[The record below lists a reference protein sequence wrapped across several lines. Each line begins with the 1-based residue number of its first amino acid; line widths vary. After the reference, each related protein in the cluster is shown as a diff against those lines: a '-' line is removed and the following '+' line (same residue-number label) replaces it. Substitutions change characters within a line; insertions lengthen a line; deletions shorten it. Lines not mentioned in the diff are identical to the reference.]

1 MSYVECKIPGCGNPV
16 FATQLCRKHYERERL
31 ATASPCSISGCQARS
46 FRGGMCEQHYRADIM
61 SRRPVCS
68 VPNCGNPQ
76 KNLTLKLCQKH
87 EFRIRN
93 HGSLEQQ
100 RPDDWGSRESH
111 PLYSIWTYHRRL
123 LPGLCDSWRN
133 DFWLF
138 VRDVGEK
145 PEGFTLRRIIKAL
158 PLGPDNWTWKQSVS
172 NSDPAKYQ
180 RIWRK
185 NNPERAKHHNLKR
198 FYGITLDQYNEMGE
212 RQGWRCAICGGWET
226 TKDRDGGPRKMPVDH
241 DHNTGKVRDLL
252 CTQCN
257 RGLGLFKENIENL
270 ESAITYLKKHQQ
282 TKEA

>member
-16 FATQLCRKHYERERL
+16 FATHLCRKHYERERL
-31 ATASPCSISGCQARS
+31 ATASPCSISGCEAKS
-46 FRGGMCEQHYRADIM
+46 FRSGMCEQHYRADIM
-61 SRRPVCS
+61 RKRPLCS

-76 KNLTLKLCQKH
+76 KNLSLQLCQKH
-87 EFRIRN
+87 EFRVRN

-100 RPDDWGSRESH
+100 RPADWGSREAH
-111 PLYSIWTYHRRL
+111 PLYGTWTYHRRV
-123 LPGLCDSWRN
+123 LPGLCESWRN

-145 PEGFTLRRIIKAL
+145 TDGFTLRRIEKNL
-158 PLGPDNWTWKQSVS
+158 PLGPGNWLWKESTS

-198 FYGITLDQYNEMGE
+198 SYGISLDEYNDMGE
-212 RQGWRCAICGGWET
+212 RQGWRCAICGGLET
-226 TKDRDGGPRKMPVDH
+226 TKDKDGGPRKMPVDH
-241 DHNTGKVRDLL
+241 DHQTGKVRELL

-257 RGLGLFKENIENL
+257 RGLGLFKENISTL
-270 ESAITYLKKHQQ
+270 EAAVKYLKKHQQ
-282 TKEA
+282 NV